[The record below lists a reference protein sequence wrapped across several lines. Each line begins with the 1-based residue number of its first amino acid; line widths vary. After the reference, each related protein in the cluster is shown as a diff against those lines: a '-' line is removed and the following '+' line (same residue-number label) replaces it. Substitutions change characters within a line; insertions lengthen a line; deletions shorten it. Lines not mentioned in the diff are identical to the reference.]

1 MKKEVVFAG
10 LFAGV
15 IILQPFSVVFADAT
29 STNPPFVPP
38 VTGTDPFC
46 GITSNDLAAIK
57 AVQNDPSLTYGAE
70 MQQELA
76 LRKSLLT
83 RTIQCAE
90 ASAQQLQTDLSG
102 TSVDPGLE
110 NIKSQLL
117 NDLTGATTYY
127 SLQLQKVNVSGISGT
142 KIIAQEVLAWR
153 ENNYVPLSENVVNFI
168 AWSDNQ
174 RLFTT
179 AQDRL
184 AQINNLI
191 ASPLFSENTD
201 IQKDYQEA
209 VVSLRAANDQNG
221 YAKNAFAESL
231 PPGQTLTFIKNSLG
245 LLSSTYQH
253 FFDISNLIQSLLPH

>member
-15 IILQPFSVVFADAT
+15 IILQPFSAVLADST
-29 STNPPFVPP
+29 STNPSLATG
-38 VTGTDPFC
+38 VTGVNPSC
-46 GITSNDLAAIK
+46 GITPDDLAAIK
-57 AVQNDPSLTYGAE
+57 AVQNDPSLSYGAE

-76 LRKSLLT
+76 LRKNLLT

-90 ASAQQLQTDLSG
+90 ISAQQLQTDLSG
-102 TSVDPGLE
+102 TSVNSGLE

-117 NDLTGATTYY
+117 NDLNGASTYY

-142 KIIAQEVLAWR
+142 KIIAQEVLTWR
-153 ENNYVPLSENVVNFI
+153 ENNYAPLSENVMNFI

-209 VVSLRAANDQNG
+209 VVSLKAAQDQNQ

-231 PPGQTLTFIKNSLG
+231 PPGQALIFIKNSLD